1 MQALELYLMAIAAD
15 SKSDKQRIA
24 IFLTVA
30 GEEALQIYNTF
41 TFTDEEKD
49 KYDSVR
55 AKFEVYCKPKINE
68 THKRFVFRMRMQK
81 TDELFDN
88 W

>member
-1 MQALELYLMAIAAD
+1 MLGENWRRFIQTFELYLMVIAAD

-24 IFLTVA
+24 TFPTLVGQESLEINN
-30 GEEALQIYNTF
+30 IF

-55 AKFEVYCKPKINE
+55 AKFEVYCKPPK
-68 THKRFVFRMRMQK
+68 KRMNCL
-81 TDELFDN
+81 TIG
-88 W
+88 

>member
-1 MQALELYLMAIAAD
+1 MAGQEALE
-15 SKSDKQRIA
+15 
-24 IFLTVA
+24 
-30 GEEALQIYNTF
+30 IYNTF

-55 AKFEVYCKPKINE
+55 DKFEAYCKPKINE
-68 THKRFVFRMRMQK
+68 TYERFVFRMRMQK

-88 W
+88 

>member
-1 MQALELYLMAIAAD
+1 MAIAAD

-30 GEEALQIYNTF
+30 GLEALEIYNIF

-55 AKFEVYCKPKINE
+55 AKFEAYCKPKINE
-68 THKRFVFRMRMQK
+68 TYERLFEITNLLDK
-81 TDELFDN
+81 ELSFWN
-88 W
+88 IEG